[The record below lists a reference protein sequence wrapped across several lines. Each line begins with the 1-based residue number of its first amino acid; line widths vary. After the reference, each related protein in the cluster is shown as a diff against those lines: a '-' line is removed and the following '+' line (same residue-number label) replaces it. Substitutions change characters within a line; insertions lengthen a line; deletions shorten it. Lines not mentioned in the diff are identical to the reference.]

1 MYQKDDPLL
10 FYQFED
16 GDSVWCPTN
25 QPVREKPDR
34 WNSVHGLGY
43 TRFEAEKDGLIAEE
57 GKPDFLKKNQG
68 SKWMGSKWKEM

>member
-16 GDSVWCPTN
+16 EDSVWCPTN

-43 TRFEAEKDGLIAEE
+43 TRFEAEKDGLKAEA
-57 GKPDFLKKNQG
+57 L
-68 SKWMGSKWKEM
+68 